1 MVGVDSQ
8 QLVRLGGIEQI
19 KRIQFQL
26 LIHYEGLE
34 VVAVRVKD
42 AR

>member
-1 MVGVDSQ
+1 MVEVHSQ
-8 QLVRLGGIEQI
+8 RIKQI

-26 LIHYEGLE
+26 VIHYEGLE